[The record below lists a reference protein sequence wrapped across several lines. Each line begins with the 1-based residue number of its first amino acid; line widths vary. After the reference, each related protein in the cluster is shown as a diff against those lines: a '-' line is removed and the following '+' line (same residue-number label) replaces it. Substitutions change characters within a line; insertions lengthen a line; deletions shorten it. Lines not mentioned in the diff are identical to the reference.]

1 MPKAIDTHIHPPPP
15 GAGSAVESRMREYFR
30 STITHST
37 AEEMAN
43 YYRELDI
50 FGLLLTIDNRTVSGA
65 PPAVTN
71 DYLAE
76 LVRRYPDQ
84 FIAFGSV
91 DPWMGEVAVREAE
104 RCVRELGLRGLK
116 FHPSTQRFFPNDRR
130 FYPLWQAIS
139 GLGVPVIFH
148 SGMTGVGAN
157 APGGGGI
164 KFEYCKPI
172 PYIDDIAADFPD
184 MTIIMAHPAWPWID
198 EQLAILVH
206 KPNVFMDLSGWSPS
220 YFDPNLIHYCNT
232 RIKMKAMFGSD
243 YAMISPERWL
253 RDFEGASFTDE
264 VRPLIL
270 KENAKRVL
278 KLDF

>member
-1 MPKAIDTHIHPPPP
+1 MVKAIDMHIHPPPP
-15 GAGSAVESRMREYFR
+15 GGAGLESRMREYFR
-30 STITHST
+30 STITHTS
-37 AEEMAN
+37 AEEMAAF
-43 YYRELDI
+43 YEEQDI
-50 FGLLLTIDNRTVSGA
+50 FGVLLTIDNRTVSGSP
-65 PPAVTN
+65 PPASN

-76 LVRRYPDQ
+76 LVRKYPKQ

-91 DPWMGEVAVREAE
+91 DPWMGAAAIKEAE
-104 RCVRELGLRGLK
+104 RCAGDLGLSGLK
-116 FHPSTQRFFPNDRR
+116 FHPSTQRFFPNEQR
-130 FYPLWQAIS
+130 FYPLWEAAS
-139 GLGVPVIFH
+139 RLSLPVIFH

-172 PYIDDIAADFPD
+172 PYIDDIAADFPQL
-184 MTIIMAHPAWPWID
+184 TIIMAHPAWPWIE

-206 KPNVFMDLSGWSPS
+206 KPNVFMDLSGWSPN

-232 RIKMKAMFGSD
+232 RIKTKAMFGSD

-253 RDFEGASFTDE
+253 RDFEGAAFTDE

-270 KENAKRVL
+270 KENATRVL
-278 KLDF
+278 KLEL